1 MRSRAG
7 GGGLPAALLVAGAL
21 VLGLALTTLS
31 GGPAGAVL
39 PDEVLDDAVL
49 EVRARELSREIRCV
63 VCQNESIDTSNADLA
78 RDLRLLVRERLVAG
92 DSDAQVL
99 DYLVARYGEFVLLRP
114 RFKPTNYLLWF
125 GPAAVLLLGGLGIA
139 FQYRRRQAHGTAA
152 APGLTPEEQARL
164 KHLLK
169 GDERTD

>member
-1 MRSRAG
+1 MRPRPG
-7 GGGLPAALLVAGAL
+7 GGGRTAALALAL
-21 VLGLALTTLS
+21 VLALALAALS

-39 PDEVLDDAVL
+39 PDEVLDDPIL
-49 EVRARELSREIRCV
+49 EARARDLSREIRCV
-63 VCQNESIDTSNADLA
+63 VCQNESIDTSNAELA

-99 DYLVARYGEFVLLRP
+99 DFLVARYGEFVLLRP

-139 FQYRRRQAHGTAA
+139 LQYRRRQAHGTAA
-152 APGLTPEEQARL
+152 ARLTPEEQARL
-164 KHLLK
+164 KRLLK
-169 GDERTD
+169 GGERED

>member
-49 EVRARELSREIRCV
+49 EVRARDLSREIRCV
-63 VCQNESIDTSNADLA
+63 VCQNESIDTSNAELA

-114 RFKPTNYLLWF
+114 RFTPANYLLWF
-125 GPAAVLLLGGLGIA
+125 GPAAVLLLGGLSIA
-139 FQYRRRQAHGTAA
+139 LYYRRRQAHGTAA
-152 APGLTPEEQARL
+152 ARLTPEEQARL
-164 KHLLK
+164 KRLLK
-169 GDERTD
+169 GGERED